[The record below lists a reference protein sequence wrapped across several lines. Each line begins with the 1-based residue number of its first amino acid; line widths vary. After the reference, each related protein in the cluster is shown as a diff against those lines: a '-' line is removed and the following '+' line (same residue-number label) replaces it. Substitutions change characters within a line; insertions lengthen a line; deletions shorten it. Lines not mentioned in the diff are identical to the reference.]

1 LVLKKRTP
9 GRQWKSLEGTETVP
23 TADATTESSDDQVR
37 KALLA
42 EAATAKAPAYPT
54 SSKSGPKN
62 WDKVVDDISK
72 SSKGKGKDGSDEF
85 DDDDGDETNA
95 FFKHLYAMGDE
106 DTRRAI
112 NKSYQE
118 SGGTVLSTNWSEVG
132 GKKVEVSPPDG
143 MEAKKW

>member
-9 GRQWKSLEGTETVP
+9 GRQWKSLEGTEVP
-23 TADATTESSDDQVR
+23 PAADSTAESSEDPVR

-42 EAATAKAPAYPT
+42 EAAPTKPPAYPT

-62 WDKVVDDISK
+62 WDKLVDDMAK
-72 SSKGKGKDGSDEF
+72 SSKEKGKDGADEF
-85 DDDDGDETNA
+85 DDEEGDQTNA

-118 SGGTVLSTNWSEVG
+118 SGGTVLSTNWAEVG
-132 GKKVEVSPPDG
+132 NKKVEISPPDG